1 MGSWR
6 KGDSQHFTLPEVQC
20 TATCKHSG
28 KHLSIKSS
36 SESTSAA
43 LALKGESSSHGSF
56 LNNFKFDGFIEK
68 LKGNQTLSTTFV
80 LDPCGTVA
88 SARFVP
94 QKGPSEPRNQVAQ
107 ETPEKVDGLS
117 SQRHSEAC
125 VATAVNRKS
134 ESSALVFSLDEA
146 QSPVSPVVI
155 KRDPPPEG
163 KAGGELEPLCQVG
176 RQDGM
181 S

>member
-1 MGSWR
+1 MELWPQQGLYHRKVLLGPETRLLRRPQGS
-6 KGDSQHFTLPEVQC
+6 
-20 TATCKHSG
+20 
-28 KHLSIKSS
+28 
-36 SESTSAA
+36 
-43 LALKGESSSHGSF
+43 
-56 LNNFKFDGFIEK
+56 
-68 LKGNQTLSTTFV
+68 
-80 LDPCGTVA
+80 
-88 SARFVP
+88 
-94 QKGPSEPRNQVAQ
+94 
-107 ETPEKVDGLS
+107 VDGLS
-117 SQRHSEAC
+117 SHSHSETC

>member
-1 MGSWR
+1 MELRPQQGLYHR
-6 KGDSQHFTLPEVQC
+6 KVLLSPETRLLRRPQGRWTVC
-20 TATCKHSG
+20 
-28 KHLSIKSS
+28 
-36 SESTSAA
+36 
-43 LALKGESSSHGSF
+43 SSHS
-56 LNNFKFDGFIEK
+56 
-68 LKGNQTLSTTFV
+68 
-80 LDPCGTVA
+80 
-88 SARFVP
+88 
-94 QKGPSEPRNQVAQ
+94 
-107 ETPEKVDGLS
+107 
-117 SQRHSEAC
+117 HSKPC